1 MGLIIILIVISI
13 IISAILANHNW
24 GFQFGEFI
32 IWFMLFVMLSV
43 VLFSV
48 IQLLGCNIN
57 RQEKIVNYTVKIVS
71 LKDNSQINGSGSF
84 LSRIN
89 IDEEEYFSF
98 YKVNADGSY
107 SMDKKITRNSVI
119 IPDATPENSYIKIT
133 DKITWNS
140 LKNNW
145 WFIFEDT
152 TEHGDYLHGEFHV
165 PANSIKNDY
174 VLDAE

>member
-24 GFQFGEFI
+24 GFEFGEFI
-32 IWFMLFVMLSV
+32 VWCIMFTMLSA
-43 VLFSV
+43 FIFGV
-48 IQLLGCNIN
+48 IQITGLDIN
-57 RQEKIVNYTVKIVS
+57 QQEKIVNYTVKIVS
-71 LKDNSQINGSGSF
+71 LKDNSQINGSGSL
-84 LSRIN
+84 LSKIN
-89 IDEEEYFSF
+89 IDEKEYFSF
-98 YKVNADGSY
+98 YKVNTDGSY

-119 IPDATPENSYIKIT
+119 IPDATPENSYINIT
-133 DKITWNS
+133 DKITWSS
-140 LKNNW
+140 LKNCW